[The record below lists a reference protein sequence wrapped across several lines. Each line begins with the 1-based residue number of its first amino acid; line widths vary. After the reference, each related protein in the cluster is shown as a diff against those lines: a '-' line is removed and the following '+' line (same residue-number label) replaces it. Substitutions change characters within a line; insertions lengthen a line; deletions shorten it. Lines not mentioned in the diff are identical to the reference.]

1 MRLCLFLRIPFIT
14 DKLRWQLLQ
23 LPNSHTHSCTQT
35 HGKLYYLIWLE
46 QDGWRA
52 FNNWQLRSRWL
63 PFWERVLPFFL
74 SLAPFLRFHFHFRC
88 VCVLSICERDK
99 GSGRKHEQVGPWR
112 IVPTKM
118 LFFTLFERKLSDS
131 RTPKKQ
137 RQQEHQ
143 AAQEEKVVSSK

>member
-1 MRLCLFLRIPFIT
+1 M
-14 DKLRWQLLQ
+14 
-23 LPNSHTHSCTQT
+23 
-35 HGKLYYLIWLE
+35 
-46 QDGWRA
+46 A
-52 FNNWQLRSRWL
+52 A
-63 PFWERVLPFFL
+63 VLGESPPFFSISGTL
-74 SLAPFLRFHFHFRC
+74 SPFPLPLPVC